1 MMETKNKPIPAR
13 EMHKIVWISMGVLT
27 LFFVTFPI
35 SMWRVSQKEKFL
47 GSHVKSLTIEGQ
59 NPPNAVANA
68 VAKGLAQPAIA
79 SSSALP
85 AANNSYLAVDSQKK
99 LPDKSPEVV
108 PSTNTSTETAIAS
121 SPTDKTVQ
129 AVPVSAGQQQVQAV
143 DGTNQTAEI
152 TDRVKLDELALKVYD
167 RIDRSWQTSP
177 TFHQNLVYR
186 VTTSQD
192 GAIDN
197 FEPLNQPAKDYTQ
210 ETPLPNLLKSPETS
224 SNSAAPV
231 AKFTV
236 VFAPTGTLEVNP

>member
-1 MMETKNKPIPAR
+1 
-13 EMHKIVWISMGVLT
+13 MHKIVWVSVGVLT
-27 LFFVTFPI
+27 LFFMTFPI
-35 SMWRVSQKEKFL
+35 AMWRVSQKEKFR
-47 GSHVKSLTIEGQ
+47 GFHVKSLTIEGQ
-59 NPPNAVANA
+59 NPANA

-85 AANNSYLAVDSQKK
+85 AANNSYLALDSQKK

-108 PSTNTSTETAIAS
+108 PFTNTSTETAMAS

-129 AVPVSAGQQQVQAV
+129 AVPVSAGQQEVQAV
-143 DGTNQTAEI
+143 DGTNHTAEI

-177 TFHQNLVYR
+177 TFNQNLVYR

-192 GAIDN
+192 GAIGN
-197 FEPLNQPAKDYTQ
+197 FEPLNQPAKDYSQ
-210 ETPLPNLLKSPETS
+210 ETPLPNLLKSSETS
-224 SNSAAPV
+224 SRNSAAPV

>member
-1 MMETKNKPIPAR
+1 METKNKPIPAR

-59 NPPNAVANA
+59 NPANA
-68 VAKGLAQPAIA
+68 VASKPTEPAIA
-79 SSSALP
+79 SSTTPSAL
-85 AANNSYLAVDSQKK
+85 AVYTQKK
-99 LPDKSPEVV
+99 LPEKSPQVV
-108 PSTNTSTETAIAS
+108 PFTNTSTETAIAS
-121 SPTDKTVQ
+121 SRTDKTVQ
-129 AVPVSAGQQQVQAV
+129 AIPVSAGQQEVQAV

-167 RIDRSWQTSP
+167 RIDRSWHTSP
-177 TFHQNLVYR
+177 TFNQNLVYR
-186 VTTSQD
+186 VSTSQD
-192 GAIDN
+192 GAIAT
-197 FEPLNQPAKDYTQ
+197 FEPLNQPAKDYTK

-224 SNSAAPV
+224 SNNAAPV

>member
-1 MMETKNKPIPAR
+1 METKNKPLPAR
-13 EMHKIVWISMGVLT
+13 EMHKIVWISMGVLA

-47 GSHVKSLTIEGQ
+47 GSHVKSLTIEGKK
-59 NPPNAVANA
+59 PDNAVAS
-68 VAKGLAQPAIA
+68 KLTEPAIA
-79 SSSALP
+79 SSTTPSA
-85 AANNSYLAVDSQKK
+85 LAVDSQKK

-108 PSTNTSTETAIAS
+108 PFTNTSPETAIAS

-129 AVPVSAGQQQVQAV
+129 AVPVSAGQQEVQAV
-143 DGTNQTAEI
+143 EGTNQTAEI
-152 TDRVKLDELALKVYD
+152 TDSVKLDELALKVYD

-177 TFHQNLVYR
+177 TFNQNLVYR

-192 GAIDN
+192 GAIGN
-197 FEPLNQPAKDYTQ
+197 FEPLNQPAKDYTK

-224 SNSAAPV
+224 SNNAAPV

>member
-1 MMETKNKPIPAR
+1 MMETKNKPLPAR

-47 GSHVKSLTIEGQ
+47 GSHVKSFTIEGKK
-59 NPPNAVANA
+59 PDNA
-68 VAKGLAQPAIA
+68 VAKALAEPAIA
-79 SSSALP
+79 SSSAL
-85 AANNSYLAVDSQKK
+85 ATTNNSSLVVDSQKK
-99 LPDKSPEVV
+99 LPEKSPQVV
-108 PSTNTSTETAIAS
+108 PFTNTSTETAIAS
-121 SPTDKTVQ
+121 SPTDKTVE

-152 TDRVKLDELALKVYD
+152 TDSVKLDELALKVYD
-167 RIDRSWQTSP
+167 RINESWQTSP
-177 TFHQNLVYR
+177 TFNQNLVYR

-192 GAIDN
+192 GAIGN

-210 ETPLPNLLKSPETS
+210 ETPLPNLLKSSETS
-224 SNSAAPV
+224 STNSAAPV